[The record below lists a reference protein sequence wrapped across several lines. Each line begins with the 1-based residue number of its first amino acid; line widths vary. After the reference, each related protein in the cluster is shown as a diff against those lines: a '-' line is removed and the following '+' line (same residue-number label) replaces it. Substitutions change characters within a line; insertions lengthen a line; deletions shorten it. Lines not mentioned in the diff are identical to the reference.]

1 MEIETTSKKSH
12 LGSVSRSAQR
22 VIVHLASQCSYGPMA
37 SPRDPL
43 QREVAFFNPPP
54 HLLNLYGEEALALG
68 PSNAV
73 ERETKRRPSQRKQLL
88 FLQSKMYFPS
98 NYIILH
104 STSWREALHN
114 STIIALQ
121 SD

>member
-1 MEIETTSKKSH
+1 
-12 LGSVSRSAQR
+12 
-22 VIVHLASQCSYGPMA
+22 MA
-37 SPRDPL
+37 SPRDPQ
-43 QREVAFFNPPP
+43 QREVAFFNLPP

-68 PSNAV
+68 PSNTV
-73 ERETKRRPSQRKQLL
+73 EHRTKERPSQRKQLL

-104 STSWREALHN
+104 STSWREELHS

-121 SD
+121 GD